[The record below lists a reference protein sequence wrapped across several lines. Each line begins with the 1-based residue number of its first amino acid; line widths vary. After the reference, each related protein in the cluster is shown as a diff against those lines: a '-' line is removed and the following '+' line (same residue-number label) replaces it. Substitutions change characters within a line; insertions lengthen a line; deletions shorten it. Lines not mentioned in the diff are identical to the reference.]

1 MPDRVVITGAG
12 LLSAMGLSAPETW
25 DGLLEG
31 RSAVSPIKGFDAS
44 GFSCGAAAEA
54 LDAGPEALGIKRREA
69 RTMDR
74 HSYLLM
80 GSVLEAYE
88 EAGLG
93 ANRPAPAEVA
103 FFAGM
108 GMVDYRQEDL
118 MPAALLCMDKRGRI
132 DYDKFFSGAFEQ
144 IHPLWPLGMLNN
156 IAFCQVS
163 IRLGIMGDNTVFSP
177 HADSGAQALWEA
189 ACSLSEGRSRVALAS
204 GVCEKV
210 SPCSLARLQFS
221 GVLAGGGENAT
232 CKPFAPD
239 RDGTVPG
246 EASATL
252 VMELES
258 SALARGSQPMAAIT
272 GFGAGFGTDEHD
284 DHAPSREAYQ
294 TAMHKALSVAGCEA
308 SDVGL
313 VIANADGTLMGDR
326 NEARA
331 ISSVFGP
338 PGGGPA
344 VYATKGALGHTLAA
358 APVVDAAIA
367 LYIMRTGKLPGAVGA
382 GPDAEALGIRL
393 AVGAPASA
401 PEGAVIINS
410 SSPEGQTASIIM
422 EAVG

>member
-12 LLSAMGLSAPETW
+12 LLSALGLSAPETW
-25 DGLLEG
+25 TGLLSG
-31 RSAVSPIKGFDAS
+31 KSAVSPIRGFDAT

-54 LDAGPEALGIKRREA
+54 LDAGPAALGIKRREA

-74 HSYLLM
+74 HSYLLL

-93 ANRPAPAEVA
+93 ASRPEPAEVA

-108 GMVDYRQEDL
+108 GMVDYRLDDL
-118 MPAALLCMDKRGRI
+118 LPTVLKCMDKKGRI

-189 ACSLSEGRSRVALAS
+189 VCSVAEGRSRVALAS

-221 GVLAGGGENAT
+221 RVLAGGGGNAT
-232 CKPFAPD
+232 CKPFAPS

-246 EASATL
+246 EAAATL
-252 VMELES
+252 VLELES
-258 SALARGSQPMAAIT
+258 SALTRGSQPMAAIT
-272 GFGAGFGTDEHD
+272 GFGAGFGIDEHD
-284 DHAPSREAYQ
+284 DHAPSTGAYR
-294 TAMHKALSVAGCEA
+294 TAMEKALAVSGTEA
-308 SDVGL
+308 SGVGL
-313 VIANADGTLMGDR
+313 IIANADGTLTGDR

-331 ISSVFGP
+331 IVSVFGKAP
-338 PGGGPA
+338 DGPA
-344 VYATKGALGHTLAA
+344 VYGTKGALGHTLAA
-358 APVVDAAIA
+358 APVADAVIA
-367 LYIMRTGKLPGAVGA
+367 LYIMCTGQLPGTVGA
-382 GPDAEALGIRL
+382 GPAGDALGLRL
-393 AVGAPASA
+393 AVGGHASA
-401 PEGAVIINS
+401 PGGAIMINS
-410 SSPEGQTASIIM
+410 SSPEGQAASIIM